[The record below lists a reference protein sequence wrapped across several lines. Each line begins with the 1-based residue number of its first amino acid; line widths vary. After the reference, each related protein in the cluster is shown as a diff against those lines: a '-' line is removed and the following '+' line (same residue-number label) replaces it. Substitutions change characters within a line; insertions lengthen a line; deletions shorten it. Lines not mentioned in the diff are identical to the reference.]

1 MLAHIQKYE
10 QDREEKRERLKK
22 KEEDERDRKQLAV
35 LTWFSAAPSTASD
48 HDIFRETRTASA
60 GSGQWILK
68 NEKVQ
73 NWREMDTPVS
83 SVLWV
88 NGIPGAG
95 MLPLLTSSSN

>member
-35 LTWFSAAPSTASD
+35 LNWFSAAPSTSSD

-95 MLPLLTSSSN
+95 MLPLLTSSR

>member
-22 KEEDERDRKQLAV
+22 KEADERDRKQLAV
-35 LTWFSAAPSTASD
+35 LTWFSAAPSIASD
-48 HDIFRETRTASA
+48 HDKFRETRNASA

-95 MLPLLTSSSN
+95 MLPLLTSSQ